1 MGQEATISLSLI
13 FSIISMIGVLANI
26 IVSLRRETESNK
38 QKEVQIEKHFAQ
50 LDVKLDEFLKH
61 MDNLD
66 RNSDRTTEKIDSI
79 SQEIA
84 KTNERIGTLF
94 RLHDEHEKR
103 IVNLESKDLKM

>member
-1 MGQEATISLSLI
+1 MEATTVSLSLI

-26 IVSLRRETESNK
+26 IVSLRRETESSK
-38 QKEVQIEKHFAQ
+38 QKEVQMEKHFAQ
-50 LDVKLDEFLKH
+50 VDVKLDEFLKH

>member
-1 MGQEATISLSLI
+1 MGTETTVSLSLI

-26 IVSLRRETESNK
+26 IVSLRRETETTK

-61 MDNLD
+61 MSNLD
-66 RNSDRTTEKIDSI
+66 KSSDRTAEKIDTI

-103 IVNLESKDLKM
+103 ITNLESKQQ

>member
-1 MGQEATISLSLI
+1 MGTEATISLSLI

-50 LDVKLDEFLKH
+50 LDVKLDEFIKH
-61 MDNLD
+61 MSNLD
-66 RNSDRTTEKIDSI
+66 KTSDRTAEKIDNI

-103 IVNLESKDLKM
+103 ITNLESKNL

>member
-1 MGQEATISLSLI
+1 MGAETTISLSLI
-13 FSIISMIGVLANI
+13 FSIISMIGVLGNI

-38 QKEVQIEKHFAQ
+38 QKEIQIEKHFAKI
-50 LDVKLDEFLKH
+50 DVKLDEYINR
-61 MDNLD
+61 MTTIAN
-66 RNSDRTTEKIDSI
+66 NTDRTSEKLDGI

-103 IVNLESKDLKM
+103 IANLEQREKKM

>member
-1 MGQEATISLSLI
+1 MDAGATISLSLI
-13 FSIISMIGVLANI
+13 FSIISMVGVLANI
-26 IVSLRRETESNK
+26 IVSLRRETETNK

-50 LDVKLDEFLKH
+50 LDVKLDEFINH
-61 MDNLD
+61 MNNID
-66 RNSDRTTEKIDSI
+66 RTSDRTAEKIDNI

-103 IVNLESKDLKM
+103 ISNLEAKEK